1 MEGYYVENKN
11 VIGGIVEIEQSGR
24 YLKTERGFLVIEST
38 GETRS
43 VLARIDYDQF
53 DALVCSNAGFTVSGP
68 LLAALVERNKSFVIT
83 GKDFQPAGMLL
94 PLSDNMESIRRIQ
107 YQLKAT
113 RPLMKRLWQKI
124 VQEKITNQAN
134 VLLCTSKNEQAG
146 KLNILSRK
154 VLSGDSDNR
163 EAQAARMYWPALF
176 GSQFLRSN
184 DEDPINGMLNY
195 GYAILR
201 SSICRSLVAF
211 GLLPMFGIHHANL
224 RNYFALADD
233 MLEPFRPLVD
243 WKVSKLIQSGKNK
256 IDSEVKT
263 ELCSLLIMDVP
274 MAEQTMPLANAIR
287 RSVGSLVES
296 YAQKKVLLCL
306 PNIRECLAGM

>member
-1 MEGYYVENKN
+1 MEDYYVENKN
-11 VIGGIVEIEQSGR
+11 VIGGIVEIEQPGR
-24 YLKTERGFLVIEST
+24 CLKAERGFLVIEST
-38 GETRS
+38 GEARS
-43 VLARIDYDQF
+43 VLAKIDYDQF
-53 DALVCSNAGFTVSGP
+53 DALVCSNTGFTISGP
-68 LLAALVERNKSFVIT
+68 LLAALAERNKSFVIT

-94 PLSDNMESIRRIQ
+94 PLSENIESIRRVQ
-107 YQLKAT
+107 CQLKAT

-124 VQEKITNQAN
+124 VQEKITNQAK
-134 VLLCTSKNEQAG
+134 VLHHTGKSDQA
-146 KLNILSRK
+146 KKITMLSQK
-154 VLSGDSDNR
+154 VLSGDSDNK
-163 EAQAARMYWPALF
+163 EAQAARIYWPALF
-176 GSQFLRSN
+176 GRQFLRSN

-243 WKVSKLIQSGKNK
+243 WKVCMMIQNGKSK
-256 IDSEVKT
+256 IDSEVKI

-274 MAEQTMPLANAIR
+274 MGEQTMPLANTIR

-296 YAQKKVLLCL
+296 YTQKKVLLCL
-306 PNIRECLAGM
+306 PNIMEPLAGM